1 MVVEVL
7 DEKEKREKRKRK
19 EKASE
24 ASTSQKIRR
33 EKEIEREEGTPL
45 PVRHRKET
53 FNGSDPSF
61 LCWCLVRIRVA
72 RSAAIV
78 RR

>member
-24 ASTSQKIRR
+24 ASTSQKIRS
-33 EKEIEREEGTPL
+33 EKEIERRG
-45 PVRHRKET
+45 RHYRCAT
-53 FNGSDPSF
+53 ARRHVSDPF
-61 LCWCLVRIRVA
+61 EE
-72 RSAAIV
+72 RSYLWFEAN
-78 RR
+78 